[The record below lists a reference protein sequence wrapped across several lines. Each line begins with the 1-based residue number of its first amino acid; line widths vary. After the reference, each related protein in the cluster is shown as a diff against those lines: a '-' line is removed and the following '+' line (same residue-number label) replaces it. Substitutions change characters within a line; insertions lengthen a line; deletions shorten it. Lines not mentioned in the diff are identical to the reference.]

1 MTSHRIPL
9 RRLEKRLDG
18 ELPSALRGR
27 IARVPRRSAR
37 TPPPPAAESNA
48 HSSAT
53 PRTLDELGAHWRL
66 ALFAAEDAIRAARA
80 CGRSVGL
87 SNQEL
92 AALERRLHEERSAT
106 NRLLE
111 TVAHEERLEL
121 HHRLTTPRATNRTLG
136 LPPEVRACLF
146 DLDGVLTGSA
156 EIHAA
161 AWRESINDFLSR
173 RFERTGE
180 RFGPLRPFSAQR
192 DYYRYLHGKPRIV
205 GAHAFLASRG
215 ILLPE
220 GHPDDPID
228 AETVYGLTNRKNEVF
243 QRLLTQE
250 GIHAFT
256 GSLQYLEA
264 AREAG
269 MKSAVLSA
277 SANTETILERSGLAP
292 LIDRIIDGNVIR
304 TRDLE
309 GKPAPD
315 TIVAACEL
323 LGIRTDEA
331 ATFETTVDGLDAGRS
346 AGVAIAVAVD
356 RTGRARTLRAHGAQL
371 VVPDLVALLNP
382 RA

>member
-1 MTSHRIPL
+1 VTSHRIQL
-9 RRLEKRLDG
+9 HRSQKRLDG
-18 ELPSALRGR
+18 ALPPTPRGR
-27 IARVPRRSAR
+27 ITRVPRRSAR
-37 TPPPPAAESNA
+37 TLPLAATESNA
-48 HSSAT
+48 HGSAT
-53 PRTLDELGAHWRL
+53 PRTLDQLGAHWRL

-87 SNQEL
+87 SSQEL
-92 AALERRLHEERSAT
+92 AALERRLAEERSAT
-106 NRLLE
+106 DRLLE
-111 TVAHEERLEL
+111 TVAREERLEL
-121 HHRLTTPRATNRTLG
+121 HHRLTTPRSTTRTLG

-173 RFERTGE
+173 RFERIGE
-180 RFGPLRPFSAQR
+180 RFGPLQPFSARR

-215 ILLPE
+215 ILLSE

-228 AETVYGLTNRKNEVF
+228 AETVFGLTNHKNEVF
-243 QRLLTQE
+243 QRLLAQE

-264 AREAG
+264 TREAG
-269 MKSAVLSA
+269 IKSAVLSA
-277 SANTETILERSGLAP
+277 STNTESILERSGLAP

-304 TRDLE
+304 ARNLE
-309 GKPAPD
+309 GKPTPD

-323 LGIRTDEA
+323 LGIQTDEA

-356 RTGRARTLRAHGAQL
+356 RTGRAQTLRAHGAHL